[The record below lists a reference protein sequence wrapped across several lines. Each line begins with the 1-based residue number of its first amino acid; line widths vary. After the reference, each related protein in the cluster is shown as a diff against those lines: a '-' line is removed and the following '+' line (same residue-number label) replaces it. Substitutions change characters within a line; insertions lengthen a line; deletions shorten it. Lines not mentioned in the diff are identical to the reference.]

1 MYILVT
7 TNNTDCNDE
16 NIDWWYIISVQSYM
30 RWFQENYNPEFH
42 HSGRHEPYALKQ
54 MAEFAG
60 KNSQF
65 LTKNR
70 GVKFE
75 ITTVGGVKQAYQWCK
90 STQEHLDCL
99 PTP

>member
-7 TNNTDCNDE
+7 TDNTDRNDA
-16 NIDWWYIISVQSYM
+16 NLDWWYIISVQSYM

-42 HSGRHEPYALKQ
+42 HSGRHEPFALKR
-54 MAEFAG
+54 MSEFAG
-60 KNSQF
+60 QNSQF

-70 GVKFE
+70 PMKFNITFAAGVND
-75 ITTVGGVKQAYQWCK
+75 AYQWCK
-90 STQEHLDCL
+90 STQENLNCL